1 MKKYTPFCE
10 NGVLFYHYFYYILC
24 LYLFSALSSTEKK
37 AYRITSG
44 RDFYLAA
51 ISHHSHLG
59 YLTAT
64 SRNQHTF
71 P

>member
-1 MKKYTPFCE
+1 MHPAFTKWGAF
-10 NGVLFYHYFYYILC
+10 FIIFFYYILC
-24 LYLFSALSSTEKK
+24 LYLFSILSSVEKK
-37 AYRITSG
+37 PYRITSD